1 MALPQMGEGQ
11 LVTVA
16 RLGVGSE
23 PAQEDVSHSCDALVS
38 QFSGTGAGGVL
49 IGSI

>member
-1 MALPQMGEGQ
+1 MEEGQ
-11 LVTVA
+11 LVTAA

-23 PAQEDVSHSCDALVS
+23 PAQEDVSRSCDALVNL
-38 QFSGTGAGGVL
+38 FSGMGVGGVL